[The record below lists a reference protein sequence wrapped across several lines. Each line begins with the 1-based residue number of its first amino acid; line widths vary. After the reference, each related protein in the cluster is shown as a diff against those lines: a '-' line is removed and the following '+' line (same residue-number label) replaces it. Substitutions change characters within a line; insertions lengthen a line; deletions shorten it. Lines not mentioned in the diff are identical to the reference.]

1 MTAATEQLWEAIRS
15 TALRRGE
22 FQLPDGSVLHEYFD
36 EYALAS
42 NPVLLR
48 RVAEAMTVLLPAGTE
63 VLVGIELGGVALA
76 VALSAASGIPAA
88 FVRRTRKTHGTRQ
101 QVEGCTVRNRTVVLV
116 DDVVRTGSQLI
127 AAAAV
132 LRREA
137 ASVRGA
143 VCVIDRGLG
152 ADAKLAAV
160 DIRLRTLATV
170 PR

>member
-42 NPVLLR
+42 DPVLLR
-48 RVAEAMTVLLPAGTE
+48 RVAEAMTSLLPPGTE

-76 VALSAASGIPAA
+76 VALSAASGVPAA
-88 FVRRTRKTHGTRQ
+88 FVRRTRKSYGTRQ
-101 QVEGCTVRNRTVVLV
+101 QVEGCSVRDRTVVLV
-116 DDVVRTGSQLI
+116 DDVVRTGTQLI
-127 AAAAV
+127 EAATI

-137 ASVRGA
+137 ASVGGA
-143 VCVIDRGLG
+143 VCVIDRALG
-152 ADAKLAAV
+152 ADTKLAAV
-160 DIRLRTLATV
+160 GVGLRTLVTV
-170 PR
+170 RR